1 MPADLVMNNYVEQW
15 LALKDSLL
23 SHPGALPAG
32 AGPQGAIYERWLP
45 EARLLRVLPCGPE
58 YAIAIQHT
66 FQQRR
71 GSVLL
76 LSILDWLAVDTLAKA
91 GIPMR
96 AICNGIHEAFDR
108 FERGPAN
115 ATRSINSL
123 TFCWQQILREC
134 ERMKECSV
142 GTHATDRNF
151 VPAGQTF
158 LVALPPSGRKIFAA
172 MAEQDKLNALC
183 RRSDSGIA
191 FTVYPD
197 AWQKAEALRR
207 GNVHLE
213 FMDPEIPPGLTSFSG
228 AAALA
233 GRTHRRS
240 RQNFM
245 RCS

>member
-1 MPADLVMNNYVEQW
+1 MNGGSMTNFVEQW

-23 SHPGALPAG
+23 SHPGACEQG
-32 AGPQGAIYERWLP
+32 GPQGATYERWLP

-58 YAIAIQHT
+58 YALAIQHT

-76 LSILDWLAVDTLAKA
+76 LSVLDWLYVEILANAGVPRRAV
-91 GIPMR
+91 G
-96 AICNGIHEAFDR
+96 NGIHEAFDR

-123 TFCWQQILREC
+123 TFCWQQILRET
-134 ERMKECSV
+134 ERMNERRV
-142 GTHATDRNF
+142 GSHDAAEH

-158 LVALPPSGRKIFAA
+158 LIALPPSGRKIFAA
-172 MAEQDKLNALC
+172 LQQQDKLNALC
-183 RRSDSGIA
+183 QGPAGIA

-207 GNVHLE
+207 GNVHLA
-213 FMDPEIPPGLTSFSG
+213 FLDPEISPGLTSLSG
-228 AAALA
+228 AHALA

-240 RQNFM
+240 RQPFVGSANV
-245 RCS
+245 

>member
-1 MPADLVMNNYVEQW
+1 MNGGSMTNFVEQW

-23 SHPGALPAG
+23 SHPGACEQG
-32 AGPQGAIYERWLP
+32 GPQGATYERWLP

-58 YAIAIQHT
+58 YALAIQHT

-71 GSVLL
+71 SSVLL
-76 LSILDWLAVDTLAKA
+76 LSILDWLAVDILAKA
-91 GIPMR
+91 GIPVC
-96 AICNGIHEAFDR
+96 AIRNGIHETFDR

-115 ATRSINSL
+115 ATRRINSFY
-123 TFCWQQILREC
+123 FCWQQILRET
-134 ERMKECSV
+134 ERMNERRV
-142 GTHATDRNF
+142 GSHDAAEH
-151 VPAGQTF
+151 VPAGRTF

-172 MAEQDKLNALC
+172 LQQQDKLNALC

-213 FMDPEIPPGLTSFSG
+213 FMDPEISEGLTSLSG
-228 AAALA
+228 AAVLA

-240 RQNFM
+240 RQPFVGSANV
-245 RCS
+245 

>member
-1 MPADLVMNNYVEQW
+1 MSDFVEQW

-23 SHPGALPAG
+23 SHPGACEQG
-32 AGPQGAIYERWLP
+32 GPQGATYERWLP

-58 YAIAIQHT
+58 YALAIQHT
-66 FQQRR
+66 FQHRR

-76 LSILDWLAVDTLAKA
+76 LSILDWLAVDALAKD

-134 ERMKECSV
+134 EWMRECSV
-142 GTHATDRNF
+142 GTRASDDGYF
-151 VPAGQTF
+151 VPAGRTF

-172 MAEQDKLNALC
+172 LQQQDKLNALC
-183 RRSDSGIA
+183 QGPAGIA
-191 FTVYPD
+191 FTIYPD

-213 FMDPEIPPGLTSFSG
+213 FMDPEISPGLTSLSG
-228 AAALA
+228 AHALA

-240 RQNFM
+240 RQPFVGSANV
-245 RCS
+245 